1 MASPIPCLRTKAII
15 LQTIFDT
22 SGASA
27 ETAPVFGHFGEWLQG
42 RLGPAGPVVLV
53 TMVCPAHGV
62 QARFTR
68 GSNLTLVHD
77 GPAAINWEQ
86 LERLIDIAG
95 AEKGRFA
102 LSGNLPVAVGA
113 GASTAG
119 LVAVARAAGVA
130 EDRLPSLC
138 LAVEG
143 ATDPLML
150 PHPDRVIWAS
160 RLAQRKGE
168 IAAPPRADIIGGYFG
183 APIRTD
189 AADDGFA
196 DISDLLPAWENA
208 TAQQDLPQAARLASV
223 SADRTTALRG
233 PRNDPSAALAQRLGA
248 LGYARAHT
256 GSARAFIFAPGSAPD
271 DAEQVLSDYGL
282 TGAMRFKTGGM
293 A

>member
-1 MASPIPCLRTKAII
+1 M
-15 LQTIFDT
+15 
-22 SGASA
+22 
-27 ETAPVFGHFGEWLQG
+27 
-42 RLGPAGPVVLV
+42 
-53 TMVCPAHGV
+53 
-62 QARFTR
+62 
-68 GSNLTLVHD
+68 
-77 GPAAINWEQ
+77 
-86 LERLIDIAG
+86 
-95 AEKGRFA
+95 
-102 LSGNLPVAVGA
+102 
-113 GASTAG
+113 
-119 LVAVARAAGVA
+119 A

-138 LAVEG
+138 LAGEG

-282 TGAMRFKTGGM
+282 TGAMRFKSGGM